1 MSTMVKARF
10 ANSVCQRDLGF
21 GVKKSAVGIYEGNA
35 ETGLRV
41 GGGSSEVFAADPVAV
56 VFLRI
61 PFASCKIW

>member
-1 MSTMVKARF
+1 MLTQCASATWVLA
-10 ANSVCQRDLGF
+10 L
-21 GVKKSAVGIYEGNA
+21 KKSAVGIYEGNA
-35 ETGLRV
+35 VTGLRV